1 MTGPHLVARG
11 GVAGT
16 QDSQPAGTNAGPGS
30 GRTAGSFRSWLARVP
45 GLLRQHW
52 LVAALLTAGLVLRVL
67 AVVAYRPALIYVDTL
82 KYLYGA
88 SPGSDPLGYRIILRA
103 ILAVGNLTTV
113 VIVQHLVGL
122 AMGVALYAVLQRRG
136 LNRWLAALAVA
147 PVLLDAYQV
156 QIEQMIMPD
165 LWFEALVVAG
175 LCVLLW
181 QPGPPPLRLVAAA
194 GVLLGGSATVHQ
206 LGEVLL
212 LPALLYLL
220 AAAGTMRRALTT
232 AGVLIVAFLVPI
244 LGYSTLSYASNGHF
258 RLARGQSDVGRIV
271 AAADCAT
278 LKLPA
283 DVRPLCPTP
292 HQQSLGPDWLEKSA
306 KSPLHTAPIPA
317 GAGRAQLIGEL
328 TAAIKSQQPLRIAGS
343 VAADSLRLFAVTRT
357 SDLFTTPL
365 WRWQF
370 QTHYPVFP
378 HWVTLGPHNTIVV
391 GVQRVL
397 FGRLFF
403 RTLNPAYGG
412 PAQVNRPIAAFLRSY
427 QLDGGYTPGPLYAAL
442 ALLGVAGSIVGL
454 VRRSRADP
462 RSRAAGLACLLFTLT
477 AVVILLAPDVYEFSW
492 RYQLPAVFTLP
503 PAGLLGLTALLGL
516 RRAGQAKAP
525 AAATVAA
532 ADPAGPPAGPGPAG
546 PPARSAEPS
555 PDPAGQPADPAGLPP
570 QDAAPAED

>member
-11 GVAGT
+11 GIPGT
-16 QDSQPAGTNAGPGS
+16 QDSQPAGTNGAPGS
-30 GRTAGSFRSWLARVP
+30 GRTSGSFRSLLAQAPR
-45 GLLRQHW
+45 LLRQHW
-52 LVAALLTAGLVLRVL
+52 LVAALLAAGLVLRVL
-67 AVVAYRPALIYVDTL
+67 AVVAYQPALIYVDTL

-88 SPGSDPLGYRIILRA
+88 SPGSDPLGYMIILRA

-165 LWFEALVVAG
+165 LWFEAFVVAG

-206 LGEVLL
+206 LGEVLV
-212 LPALLYLL
+212 LPAVLYVL

-244 LGYSTLSYASNGHF
+244 LGYCTVSYASNGHF

-292 HQQSLGPDWLEKSA
+292 HQQSLGPDWLEKSG

-317 GAGRAQLIGEL
+317 GASRTQLVGEL

-357 SDLFTTPL
+357 SDPFTTPL

-378 HWVTLGPHNTIVV
+378 PHWVMLGPNHTIVV

-397 FGRLFF
+397 FGRLFL
-403 RTLNPAYGG
+403 RTLKPAYGG

-427 QLDGGYTPGPLYAAL
+427 QLDGGYTPGPLYAVL
-442 ALLGVAGSIVGL
+442 AVLGVAGSILAL
-454 VRRSRADP
+454 VRRSSADP
-462 RSRAAGLACLLFTLT
+462 RSRAAGLACLLFTLI

-492 RYQLPAVFTLP
+492 RYQLPAVITLP
-503 PAGLLGLTALLGL
+503 PAGLLGLTVLLGL
-516 RRAGQAKAP
+516 RRAGRPKAP
-525 AAATVAA
+525 AAA
-532 ADPAGPPAGPGPAG
+532 PAGPAG
-546 PPARSAEPS
+546 PPPDSAEPS
-555 PDPAGQPADPAGLPP
+555 AEPAGPP
-570 QDAAPAED
+570 QDAAPAAG